1 MWQFREAVQGLV
13 DGCRALGIPVTGGN
27 VSFYNQTGDVAI
39 LPTPVVG
46 VLGVIDDVTR
56 RTPVGFR
63 SPGDVVFLLGET
75 DDELA
80 GSAWAEAVHDHLGGR
95 PPMVDF
101 AHEQRLA
108 QLMVRASRRAVVSS
122 AHDLADGGLAQ
133 ALVESCLR
141 LDHGVEIK
149 LPKDPDPFVAL
160 FSESSGRVLVSV
172 KADAVDD
179 FTALCDEIGVDRHR
193 LGTVREPG
201 PDAALVV
208 TGQFTLPLAELR
220 EAWSG
225 TMRKVFAAA

>member
-1 MWQFREAVQGLV
+1 ML
-13 DGCRALGIPVTGGN
+13 
-27 VSFYNQTGDVAI
+27 
-39 LPTPVVG
+39 
-46 VLGVIDDVTR
+46 
-56 RTPVGFR
+56 
-63 SPGDVVFLLGET
+63 
-75 DDELA
+75 
-80 GSAWAEAVHDHLGGR
+80 
-95 PPMVDF
+95 
-101 AHEQRLA
+101 
-108 QLMVRASRRAVVSS
+108 SS

-172 KADAVDD
+172 KPDAVDD

-193 LGTVREPG
+193 LGTVGEPG

-225 TMRKVFAAA
+225 TLRKVFAAA